1 MKKMVDLTN
10 IIDSKTESDIYN
22 KLTKEI
28 FFKLLAESEI
38 DLDKIAKKRR
48 KTDYAPYHAFNFLL
62 KELHEKKKIDI
73 TDACIYIDNE
83 FLPEKEIIKCLNEEN
98 IYLLRMSL
106 AERNNIK
113 IKRNSL
119 ELFMI

>member
-1 MKKMVDLTN
+1 MKKMVDLNN
-10 IIDSKTESDIYN
+10 IIDSQTESDIYN
-22 KLTKEI
+22 KLTKEV
-28 FFKLLAESEI
+28 FFKMIEDAGI
-38 DLDKIAKKRR
+38 DLDELAKKRK
-48 KTDYAPYHAFNFLL
+48 KTDYESYHSFNFLL

-83 FLPEKEIIKCLNEEN
+83 LLSEKEIIKCLNEEN

-106 AERNNIK
+106 AERNNIS

-119 ELFMI
+119 DLFMR

>member
-10 IIDSKTESDIYN
+10 IIDLKTESDIYN

-28 FFKLLAESEI
+28 FFDLLKEAEI

-48 KTDYAPYHAFNFLL
+48 KTDYAPYHSFNFLL

-73 TDACIYIDNE
+73 TDACIYIDTD
-83 FLPEKEIIKCLNEEN
+83 FLPEKEILKCLNEEN
-98 IYLLRMSL
+98 VYLLRMSL

-119 ELFMI
+119 ELFMR